1 MLPGVY
7 TKVFAKFLNGQVK
20 FYKDGYTD
28 MRGKFDYAQLS
39 GATLNSVQRFAL
51 FVTHY
56 KYGALTREAA
66 PPAGVSGAIAG
77 ISQEKAKDQKKWG
90 G

>member
-7 TKVFAKFLNGQVK
+7 TKVFAKFVNGQVK

-51 FVTHY
+51 FVTH
-56 KYGALTREAA
+56 
-66 PPAGVSGAIAG
+66 
-77 ISQEKAKDQKKWG
+77 
-90 G
+90 